1 MNELDPNTPV
11 IIGVGSFQEKKDD
24 PLDCLEPY
32 ELMVQAVR
40 NAAEDAGAAAIVEE
54 IDSISVM
61 HGFWDYPNPGK
72 LIADALGC
80 PSAKS
85 ILAELGI
92 LQLMLLSDL
101 CQAII
106 AGEQQ
111 IGVLTGGEAKYR
123 ELRSRITQQPISN
136 TKQPADTPAPDVH
149 HQR

>member
-1 MNELDPNTPV
+1 MKALEPNTPV
-11 IIGVGSFQEKKDD
+11 IVGVGFFQEKKED

-32 ELMVQAVR
+32 QLMVQAVR
-40 NAAEDAGAAAIVEE
+40 NAAEDAGAVSILPQ

-61 HGFWDYPNPGK
+61 HGLWNYPNPGK

-85 ILAELGI
+85 ILGELGV

-106 AGEQQ
+106 NGEQK
-111 IGVLTGGEAKYR
+111 IGVLTGGD
-123 ELRSRITQQPISN
+123 RSR
-136 TKQPADTPAPDVH
+136 A
-149 HQR
+149 